1 MFNTIKLNKEY
12 WQKIIPNLKYGVPNP
27 LNVFSADEQKFSVAM
42 TGFNFSGV
50 YKTTQAG
57 RHKGTQHFIKEQLD
71 KSGAKPVIIDIGASD
86 GSTSLDFIKLL
97 GDAFSRYYVTDYNI
111 KCTYASHK
119 GYTYFF
125 NQDNECFLAA
135 SVKFVFYPANKWLF
149 NLLFKRTVSKLQAS
163 PKTDLLLI
171 NKELQELKQ
180 KDNRIEILQHNIFN
194 SWQKGTADIIVIGN
208 LIHRA
213 YFSDEQIAAA
223 ITNCYNVLTDGGLLV
238 IIRNALTENGTEIE
252 KSNVYQKDSAAK
264 KINGIFKVNGGVEI
278 DEFMC
283 SLRF

>member
-1 MFNTIKLNKEY
+1 MFSTIKLNKEY
-12 WQKIIPNLKYGVPNP
+12 WKKIIPGLKYGVPNP
-27 LNVFSADEQKFSVAM
+27 LKVFSSDEQEFSVAM

-57 RHKGTQHFIKEQLD
+57 RHKATQDFIKEQLLL
-71 KSGAKPVIIDIGASD
+71 SGQKPVIIDIGASD

-97 GDAFSRYYVTDYNI
+97 ADGFSKYFVTDYNI
-111 KCTYASHK
+111 KCSYATEK

-125 NQDNECFLAA
+125 NQANECFLVA
-135 SVKFVFYPANKWLF
+135 SQKFVFYPANKWLF
-149 NLLFKRTVSKLQAS
+149 NLLFKSPVKRLQAS
-163 PKTDLLLI
+163 AKTELLLI
-171 NKELQELKQ
+171 NKELQALKQ
-180 KDNRIEILQHNIFN
+180 KDGRIEILQHDIFQR
-194 SWQKGTADIIVIGN
+194 WTKDTAGIIIIGN

-223 ITNCYNVLTDGGLLV
+223 ITNCYNVLENDGLLV

-252 KSNVYQKDSAAK
+252 MSNVYRKNNAAK
-264 KINGIFKVNGGVEI
+264 KLDGIFNVNGGVEI
-278 DEFMC
+278 DPYIC